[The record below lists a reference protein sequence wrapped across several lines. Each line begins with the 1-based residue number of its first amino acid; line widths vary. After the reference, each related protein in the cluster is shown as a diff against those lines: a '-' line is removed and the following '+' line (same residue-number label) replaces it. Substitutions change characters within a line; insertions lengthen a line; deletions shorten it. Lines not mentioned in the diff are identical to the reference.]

1 MTSRI
6 KQIINNSKSKY
17 VFSFILGIGLAS
29 IFRKVCAN
37 NKCIIHY
44 AAPISEIKNKIFRN
58 NGKCYK
64 FIEEPTN
71 CNGSAKIYESAS

>member
-6 KQIINNSKSKY
+6 KQLINNSKSKY

-29 IFRKVCAN
+29 LFRKACQN
-37 NKCIIHY
+37 NTCIIHR
-44 AAPISEIKNKIFRN
+44 AAPLSEVKNKIFRN

-64 FIEEPTN
+64 FIEESTN
-71 CNGSAKIYESAS
+71 CSGSEKIYKSA